1 MGQGILN
8 VEARYSAIDINPN
21 VALSK
26 FYRTVA
32 LKSKHVQKFAKF
44 ISYVLGRRPDEFG
57 LVPDEQ
63 GYVRIKE
70 LIKSLNEEE
79 GWRHIRQAHL
89 NELSVTAAPCPIE
102 IQGNR
107 VRARRR
113 SQLPKISVSPE
124 LPKLLYT
131 AVRCRAYPSAAEN
144 GIRAGEGEYL
154 VLCTNTKMAER
165 MGKRRDNHP
174 VILTVQVSPALDA
187 GTRFYSYGDNL
198 YLADAIY
205 PNTFTGPALPKER
218 PAAAN
223 ARTTASPPEPK
234 TPGSYFP
241 DLSPPNASKRRRK
254 EADWKKERRR
264 ARRHK
269 TRQQG

>member
-1 MGQGILN
+1 M
-8 VEARYSAIDINPN
+8 
-21 VALSK
+21 
-26 FYRTVA
+26 
-32 LKSKHVQKFAKF
+32 KSKHVQKLAKF
-44 ISYVLGRRPDEFG
+44 ITYVLGRRPDEFG

-89 NELSVTAAPCPIE
+89 NEIGVTATPCPIE

-107 VRARRR
+107 VRASSR
-113 SQLPKISVSPE
+113 SQLPKISVVPE

-131 AVRCRAYPSAAEN
+131 AVRRRAYPSAVEKGIQTAE
-144 GIRAGEGEYL
+144 REYL
-154 VLCTNTKMAER
+154 VLCANTKMAER
-165 MGKRRDNHP
+165 IGKRRDNHP
-174 VILTVQVSPALDA
+174 VILTVQVSSALDA
-187 GTRFYSYGDNL
+187 GTRFYQYGENL
-198 YLADAIY
+198 YLADTIF
-205 PNTFTGPALPKER
+205 PNTFTGPALPKEK
-218 PAAAN
+218 PAAVN
-223 ARTTASPPEPK
+223 AQKTSPPPQPK

-241 DLSPPNASKRRRK
+241 DLSQPNTSKRRRK

-269 TRQQG
+269 ARQQG